1 MIAEDAPRYSPSLPR
16 SGAVR
21 DPVRL
26 FDALRRET
34 VTALGGVLSGF
45 WGTIEEQVRLEALAG
60 HDYSG
65 AQDDRMAVMALG
77 HRALDLATR
86 YRESLER
93 GFDAW
98 RKPVAPPTAD
108 KSLSLMSEG
117 ELEIH
122 LAGQHTTE
130 LLDHQFLHPL
140 EQLEE
145 RLQALARALGVEG
158 SRPNPVRPEAAVAA
172 FVELFGAEDLTRGL
186 RPLVFNQFDKR
197 LPEVLG
203 DLYEKLNGM
212 LEDAGFGFQSGSGAR
227 GGRPRGSAGVSGG
240 SGGGGSGGA
249 GGSASQAE
257 AGDAWI
263 PDGGVVEHS
272 GAGAGAGAGVGARAD
287 AGASGTGGGAGG
299 GPVHAPGGGAR
310 TGGIGGVPMGYG
322 IGAPIASSP
331 IEAAAAEGRP
341 PRYRDVVREQLAQ
354 WRAAGHDAAPVAD
367 DAVEPLREDLV
378 PPSDVHVLRTEDL
391 LNVAQILQGD
401 DSAPYARALAGADAR
416 ELGRVIREAIR
427 GGVRQLGLDA
437 DATHFSTDEEDA
449 IDLVGMLF
457 SSISDANDLEDR
469 ARDFFGRLVVPYLK
483 VALTDDS
490 MFNRRSHPA
499 RRLLDVLTEACD
511 GNAGETPHDRETLD
525 RAERAVDRV
534 VEEYDDDQAIF
545 ELAAAE
551 LRDQLEQQRRRSELA
566 EKRAAEAIHGR
577 ERLQQA
583 RAHAAELVAS
593 RLSERMLTAPV
604 AQFLDRHWRH
614 HLTQAWLRDGA
625 GSGRH
630 HEAIAL
636 GDAMVQ
642 VDVDA
647 AHARGRVVAEQLLAL
662 QVPLGECY
670 SSCGMDATA
679 ARDAMARIISALG
692 LPDAPRRVHRPE
704 SDHDEVDAMAG
715 EGALAG
721 LQIAGGTDT
730 LDFDPEV
737 AARMRRLR
745 VGQGLR
751 LVDEDGHETT
761 ARIAWV
767 SPLTGRFL
775 VVNRRGMRRMV
786 ASPEELAA
794 LVAAGRVVVRSTDAP
809 FDEAMR
815 QVWQQLNAQASPKPG
830 AGRAANG

>member
-1 MIAEDAPRYSPSLPR
+1 M
-16 SGAVR
+16 R
-21 DPVRL
+21 DPARL
-26 FDALRRET
+26 FDAVRRET
-34 VTALGGVLSGF
+34 VTGLGGVLSGF

-77 HRALDLATR
+77 HRALELATR
-86 YRESLER
+86 YREALER
-93 GFDAW
+93 EFDAW
-98 RKPVAPPTAD
+98 RKPAVEHLDD

-140 EQLEE
+140 EQLDE
-145 RLQALARALGVEG
+145 RMQALAAALGVEG
-158 SRPNPVRPEAAVAA
+158 RRTNPVRPEAAVAA
-172 FVELFGAEDLTRGL
+172 FVNLFGAEDLTRGL

-203 DLYEKLNGM
+203 DLYEKLNEM
-212 LEDAGFGFQSGSGAR
+212 LDGAGFGVQS
-227 GGRPRGSAGVSGG
+227 
-240 SGGGGSGGA
+240 GGSGGA
-249 GGSASQAE
+249 GRGGRAVAQGSPGTDRQGGVTAQAGAGPGAE
-257 AGDAWI
+257 AGWV
-263 PDGGVVEHS
+263 PEGGTVEHLGQS
-272 GAGAGAGAGVGARAD
+272 LGGGAREGSVGRSV
-287 AGASGTGGGAGG
+287 AGTGAGG
-299 GPVHAPGGGAR
+299 GRMG
-310 TGGIGGVPMGYG
+310 GGIG
-322 IGAPIASSP
+322 ASIAASAQH
-331 IEAAAAEGRP
+331 AAAAGQP
-341 PRYRDVVREQLAQ
+341 PRYRDVVREQLAH
-354 WRAAGHDAAPVAD
+354 WRAAGVDIAAEGGAAEASSGLGEGLPAGVT
-367 DAVEPLREDLV
+367 
-378 PPSDVHVLRTEDL
+378 VLRTEDL

-401 DSAPYARALAGADAR
+401 DSAPYARALAASDAR
-416 ELGRVIREAIR
+416 ELTRVMREAIL
-427 GGVRQLGLDA
+427 GGLRQLGLDA
-437 DATHFSTDEEDA
+437 DATHFSVDEEDA

-457 SSISDANDLEDR
+457 SSINDANDLEDR
-469 ARDFFGRLVVPYLK
+469 GRDFFGRLVVPYLK

-511 GNAGETPHDRETLD
+511 GNAGETPQDRETLD

-545 ELAAAE
+545 ELASSE
-551 LRDQLEQQRRRSELA
+551 LRDQLEQQRRRTDLA

-593 RLSERMLTAPV
+593 RLSERALTAPV

-614 HLTQAWLRDGA
+614 HLTQAWLRDGPGTA
-625 GSGRH
+625 RH
-630 HEAIAL
+630 HQAIAL

-642 VDVDA
+642 VDADA
-647 AHARGRVVAEQLLAL
+647 AQARGRVVAEQLLAL

-692 LPDAPRRVHRPE
+692 LPDAARKVHCPE
-704 SDHDEVDAMAG
+704 APADEV
-715 EGALAG
+715 EGGADDSPALAG
-721 LQIAGGTDT
+721 LQLAGGTDT

-737 AARMRRLR
+737 ATRMRRLR

-751 LVDEDGHETT
+751 LIDGDGHDTA

-775 VVNRRGMRRMV
+775 VVNRRGARRMV
-786 ASPEELAA
+786 VSPEELTA
-794 LVAAGRVVVRSTDAP
+794 LMAAGRVVVRSNDAP

-815 QVWQQLNAQASPKPG
+815 QVWQHLNPKQQANE
-830 AGRAANG
+830 R

>member
-1 MIAEDAPRYSPSLPR
+1 MIAEEPSAYLSKTR
-16 SGAVR
+16 HGSMR

-26 FDALRRET
+26 FDALRRES

-93 GFDAW
+93 EFDAW
-98 RKPVAPPTAD
+98 RKPPVEQGED

-140 EQLEE
+140 EQLDE
-145 RLQALARALGVEG
+145 RLQALAAALGVEG
-158 SRPNPVRPEAAVAA
+158 KRANPVRPTAAVAA
-172 FVELFGAEDLTRGL
+172 FVSLFGAEDLTRGL
-186 RPLVFNQFDKR
+186 RPLVFNHFDKR

-203 DLYEKLNGM
+203 ELYEKLNEL
-212 LEDAGFGFQSGSGAR
+212 LEDAGFGFQS
-227 GGRPRGSAGVSGG
+227 RGSAGSAVRGRAEAGSGGG
-240 SGGGGSGGA
+240 SGGGSA
-249 GGSASQAE
+249 GGSGASRAAVAGQAGARSH
-257 AGDAWI
+257 AGDAGEEWM
-263 PDGGVVEHS
+263 PDGGTVEHLD
-272 GAGAGAGAGVGARAD
+272 G
-287 AGASGTGGGAGG
+287 
-299 GPVHAPGGGAR
+299 APGGG
-310 TGGIGGVPMGYG
+310 GGGYRHGGHGYGSDGVAGGAGNGGNGNGGVG
-322 IGAPIASSP
+322 SS
-331 IEAAAAEGRP
+331 IAAAAHAATAEGRP
-341 PRYRDVVREQLAQ
+341 PRYRDVVREQLAS
-354 WRAAGHDAAPVAD
+354 WRAAGAAEIEGAGDAGGSRSDQALD
-367 DAVEPLREDLV
+367 DGVE
-378 PPSDVHVLRTEDL
+378 VLRTEDL

-401 DSAPYARALAGADAR
+401 DTAPYARALAASDAR
-416 ELGRVIREAIR
+416 ELTRVMREAIL
-427 GGVRQLGLDA
+427 GGVRQLGFDA
-437 DATHFSTDEEDA
+437 DATHFSVDEEDA

-457 SSISDANDLEDR
+457 SSINDANDLEDR

-511 GNAGETPHDRETLD
+511 GNVGETPQDRETLD
-525 RAERAVDRV
+525 HAERAVDRV
-534 VEEYDDDQAIF
+534 VDEYDDDQAIF
-545 ELAAAE
+545 ELAASE
-551 LRDQLEQQRRRSELA
+551 LRDQLEQQRRRTDLA
-566 EKRAAEAIHGR
+566 EKRAGEAIHGR

-583 RAHAAELVAS
+583 RAHAADLVAS
-593 RLSERMLTAPV
+593 RLSDRALTASV

-614 HLTQAWLRDGA
+614 HLTQSWLRDGA
-625 GSGRH
+625 GTARH
-630 HEAIAL
+630 HQAIAL

-642 VDVDA
+642 VDADA
-647 AHARGRVVAEQLLAL
+647 FHARGRVVAEQLLAL

-670 SSCGMDATA
+670 SNCGMDATG

-692 LPDAPRRVHRPE
+692 LPDAPRRVHHP
-704 SDHDEVDAMAG
+704 DAAVDDVDPGADEP
-715 EGALAG
+715 ALAG
-721 LQIAGGTDT
+721 LQLAGGTDT
-730 LDFDPEV
+730 LEFDPEV

-751 LVDEDGHETT
+751 LVDEDGHET
-761 ARIAWV
+761 AGRIAWI

-775 VVNRRGMRRMV
+775 IVNRRGARRMV
-786 ASPEELAA
+786 VSPEELTA

-815 QVWQQLNAQASPKPG
+815 QVWQRLNPKKQTVG
-830 AGRAANG
+830 GH

>member
-1 MIAEDAPRYSPSLPR
+1 MIAEEQPAYLSKSRHGSM
-16 SGAVR
+16 R
-21 DPVRL
+21 DPARL
-26 FDALRRET
+26 FDALKRES

-93 GFDAW
+93 EFDAW
-98 RKPVAPPTAD
+98 RKPPVQQGED

-145 RLQALARALGVEG
+145 RLQALAAALGIEG
-158 SRPNPVRPEAAVAA
+158 KRANPVRPSAAVAA
-172 FVELFGAEDLTRGL
+172 FVGLFGAEDLTRGL
-186 RPLVFNQFDKR
+186 RPLVFNHFDKR

-203 DLYEKLNGM
+203 ELYEKLNEL
-212 LEDAGFGFQSGSGAR
+212 LEDAGFGFQSRSGSGSGNR
-227 GGRPRGSAGVSGG
+227 GRGRAGAADPDMVRGAAAGQAGSGPGAGGPGEAWVPDGGTVEHLDSGPDGPG
-240 SGGGGSGGA
+240 SGGVGGGG
-249 GGSASQAE
+249 GG
-257 AGDAWI
+257 GG
-263 PDGGVVEHS
+263 GGVADGSRARATGH
-272 GAGAGAGAGVGARAD
+272 AGRAGVGA
-287 AGASGTGGGAGG
+287 
-299 GPVHAPGGGAR
+299 
-310 TGGIGGVPMGYG
+310 
-322 IGAPIASSP
+322 PIAATVH
-331 IEAAAAEGRP
+331 AAAAEGRP
-341 PRYRDVVREQLAQ
+341 PRYRDVVREQLAH
-354 WRAAGHDAAPVAD
+354 WRAAGVANDEGFDGGAALAPD
-367 DAVEPLREDLV
+367 DGGGVE
-378 PPSDVHVLRTEDL
+378 VLRTEDL

-401 DSAPYARALAGADAR
+401 DAAPYARALAASDAR
-416 ELGRVIREAIR
+416 ELTRVMREAIL
-427 GGVRQLGLDA
+427 GGVRQLGFDA
-437 DATHFSTDEEDA
+437 EATHFSVDEEDA

-457 SSISDANDLEDR
+457 SSLNDANDLEER

-490 MFNRRSHPA
+490 LFNRRSHPA

-511 GNAGETPHDRETLD
+511 GNAGETPQDRETLD

-545 ELAAAE
+545 ELAASE
-551 LRDQLEQQRRRSELA
+551 LRDQLEQQRRRTDLA
-566 EKRAAEAIHGR
+566 EKRAGEAIHGR

-583 RAHAAELVAS
+583 RMHAAELVAS
-593 RLSERMLTAPV
+593 RLSDRVLTAPV

-625 GSGRH
+625 GSARH
-630 HEAIAL
+630 HQAIAL

-642 VDVDA
+642 VDADA
-647 AHARGRVVAEQLLAL
+647 AQARGRVVAEQLLAL

-670 SSCGMDATA
+670 SSCGMDATG

-692 LPDAPRRVHRPE
+692 LPDAPRGVHHP
-704 SDHDEVDAMAG
+704 DAAVDEADPGAD
-715 EGALAG
+715 EPALAG
-721 LQIAGGTDT
+721 LQLAGGTDT
-730 LDFDPEV
+730 LEFDPEL

-751 LVDEDGHETT
+751 LVDEDGHETA
-761 ARIAWV
+761 ARIAWI

-775 VVNRRGMRRMV
+775 VVNRRGARRMV
-786 ASPEELAA
+786 VSPEELTA
-794 LVAAGRVVVRSTDAP
+794 LVAAGRVVMRSTDAP

-815 QVWQQLNAQASPKPG
+815 QVWQHLNPKTQA
-830 AGRAANG
+830 AGGK

>member
-1 MIAEDAPRYSPSLPR
+1 M
-16 SGAVR
+16 R
-21 DPVRL
+21 DPARL
-26 FDALRRET
+26 FDAVRRES
-34 VTALGGVLSGF
+34 VTELGGVLSGF

-77 HRALDLATR
+77 HRALELATR

-93 GFDAW
+93 EFDAW
-98 RKPVAPPTAD
+98 RKPAVEREAD

-140 EQLEE
+140 EQLDE
-145 RLQALARALGVEG
+145 RLQALAAALGVEG
-158 SRPNPVRPEAAVAA
+158 KRPNPVRPETAVAA
-172 FVELFGAEDLTRGL
+172 FVALFGAEDLTRGL

-203 DLYEKLNGM
+203 DLYGKLNDL
-212 LEDAGFGFQSGSGAR
+212 LEEAGFGYQSRGGGDRPGRGSGNGSGR
-227 GGRPRGSAGVSGG
+227 GPAVATAATQGAAAPVQAGGGEGAWVPDGGTVEHIAAPGAGVTGEAAAAAGLEGVARSGG
-240 SGGGGSGGA
+240 PFAANGHGVGA
-249 GGSASQAE
+249 GGT
-257 AGDAWI
+257 GR
-263 PDGGVVEHS
+263 GV
-272 GAGAGAGAGVGARAD
+272 
-287 AGASGTGGGAGG
+287 
-299 GPVHAPGGGAR
+299 
-310 TGGIGGVPMGYG
+310 
-322 IGAPIASSP
+322 GAPIA
-331 IEAAAAEGRP
+331 AGVMQMAAEGRP
-341 PRYRDVVREQLAQ
+341 PRYRDVVREHLAH
-354 WRAAGHDAAPVAD
+354 WRAAGTEAADAGSGTGAPAFD
-367 DAVEPLREDLV
+367 DDMPAG
-378 PPSDVHVLRTEDL
+378 VHVLRTEDL
-391 LNVAQILQGD
+391 LNVAQLLQGD
-401 DSAPYARALAGADAR
+401 DSTPYSQALAASDAR
-416 ELGRVIREAIR
+416 ELSRVMREAIL
-427 GGVRQLGLDA
+427 GGMRQLGLDA
-437 DATHFSTDEEDA
+437 DATHFSVDEEDA

-457 SSISDANDLEDR
+457 SSINDANDLEGR

-499 RRLLDVLTEACD
+499 RRLIDVLAEACD
-511 GNAGETPHDRETLD
+511 GNAGETPQDRETLD

-534 VEEYDDDQAIF
+534 VEEYDEDHAIF
-545 ELAAAE
+545 ELAASE
-551 LRDQLEQQRRRSELA
+551 LRDQLEQQRRRADLA

-583 RAHAAELVAS
+583 RAHAADLVAS
-593 RLSERMLTAPV
+593 RLSERALTAPV

-614 HLTQAWLRDGA
+614 HLTQAWLRDGP

-642 VDVDA
+642 VDADA
-647 AHARGRVVAEQLLAL
+647 AQARGRVVAEQLLAL

-704 SDHDEVDAMAG
+704 TQDADA
-715 EGALAG
+715 EGGPDDALPLSG
-721 LQIAGGTDT
+721 LQLAGGTDT
-730 LDFDPEV
+730 LDFDPEL

-751 LVDEDGHETT
+751 LIDEDGHETV
-761 ARIAWV
+761 ARIAWI

-775 VVNRRGMRRMV
+775 VVNRRGVRKMV
-786 ASPEELAA
+786 VSPEELTA
-794 LVAAGRVVVRSTDAP
+794 LVAAGRATVRSTDAP

-815 QVWQQLNAQASPKPG
+815 QVWQHLNPKKQ
-830 AGRAANG
+830 ANGS

>member
-1 MIAEDAPRYSPSLPR
+1 MTLENSPGYAFAKSSNGLK
-16 SGAVR
+16 SGHA
-21 DPVRL
+21 RL
-26 FDALRRET
+26 FDALRRES

-93 GFDAW
+93 EFDAW
-98 RKPVAPPTAD
+98 RKAEVVRNED

-140 EQLEE
+140 EQLDE
-145 RLQALARALGVEG
+145 RLQALAATLGIEG
-158 SRPNPVRPEAAVAA
+158 KRPNPVRPEVAVAA
-172 FVELFGAEDLTRGL
+172 FVGLFGTEDLTRGL

-203 DLYEKLNGM
+203 ELYEKLNEM
-212 LEDAGFGFQSGSGAR
+212 LEDAGFGFQSGSGAGGKHSR
-227 GGRPRGSAGVSGG
+227 GTSRASAPAPAPAPSQQDAGEAGWVPDGG
-240 SGGGGSGGA
+240 LVEHAGAGDGGGGAPAPGA
-249 GGSASQAE
+249 ATGRGSVGMGAPAGSA
-257 AGDAWI
+257 
-263 PDGGVVEHS
+263 
-272 GAGAGAGAGVGARAD
+272 AGAAIAGNA
-287 AGASGTGGGAGG
+287 
-299 GPVHAPGGGAR
+299 
-310 TGGIGGVPMGYG
+310 IQ
-322 IGAPIASSP
+322 
-331 IEAAAAEGRP
+331 AAAAEGRP
-341 PRYRDVVREQLAQ
+341 PRYRDVVREQLAH
-354 WRAAGHDAAPVAD
+354 WRAAGVAEPGQEPVDAMEPDGFGV
-367 DAVEPLREDLV
+367 DAR
-378 PPSDVHVLRTEDL
+378 VLRTEDL

-401 DSAPYARALAGADAR
+401 DAGAYSRALAAADAR
-416 ELGRVIREAIR
+416 ELSRVMREAIL
-427 GGVRQLGLDA
+427 GGVRQLGFDA
-437 DATHFSTDEEDA
+437 DATHFSVDEEDA

-457 SSISDANDLEDR
+457 SSISDATDLEER

-511 GNAGETPHDRETLD
+511 GNAGQTPQDRETLD

-545 ELAAAE
+545 ELAASE

-593 RLSERMLTAPV
+593 RLSDRPLTAAV
-604 AQFLDRHWRH
+604 AQFIDQHWRH
-614 HLTQAWLRDGA
+614 HLTQAWLRDGP
-625 GSGRH
+625 GTGRH

-636 GDAMVQ
+636 GDALVQ
-642 VDVDA
+642 VDADA
-647 AHARGRVVAEQLLAL
+647 AQGRGRVVAEQLLAL

-679 ARDAMARIISALG
+679 ARDSMARIISALG
-692 LPDAPRRVHRPE
+692 LPDVPRKVHAPEAIDDDPAG
-704 SDHDEVDAMAG
+704 DEPQ
-715 EGALAG
+715 ALSG
-721 LQIAGGTDT
+721 LQLAGGTDT
-730 LDFDPEV
+730 LEFDPEM
-737 AARMRRLR
+737 AARLRRLR

-751 LVDEDGHETT
+751 LIDEDGHETA
-761 ARIAWV
+761 ARIAWI

-775 VVNRRGMRRMV
+775 VVNRRGVRKMV
-786 ASPEELAA
+786 VSPEELAA
-794 LVAAGRVVVRSTDAP
+794 LVAAGRAAVRSTDAP

-815 QVWQQLNAQASPKPG
+815 QVWQHLNPKQQATGGK
-830 AGRAANG
+830 